1 MEKSDFENKKS
12 KKEKKMYIK
21 RSIESIIKKTAKDYP
36 VLLVTGPRQVGKTTV
51 LKMCEKEKFNYVS
64 LDKLSE
70 RMMAKETPELFLQRY
85 KAPLVI
91 DEVQYAPELFPY
103 IKAIVDEQQ
112 ENGMYWLT
120 GSQQFHLMKNVTESL
135 AGRIAVLKLLGFSQR
150 EKLDTKNNESFV
162 PSEKYISYV
171 LNKKIKNIEINHL
184 YETIWRGSFPK
195 INVNKNMDWE
205 IFYSSYLETY
215 IERDIKSLSN
225 INNELTFVK
234 FMTALAART
243 GQLLNYSD
251 ISKDIGISEVTVK
264 AWVSLL
270 RTSGI
275 IYLLEP
281 YYKNISKRMIKMPK
295 IYFLDTG
302 FACYLTKW
310 NTPEVL
316 QAGAMNGAFFET
328 YVISEIIKSYWHNG
342 RQAPIY
348 FYRDKDKKEI
358 DILIEENGILYPV
371 EIKKTDTPTKDDIG
385 NFKIL
390 ETSKLKIGE
399 GAVVCLASNYIP
411 LTEKV
416 NILPINYL

>member
-1 MEKSDFENKKS
+1 MEKSDFEII
-12 KKEKKMYIK
+12 KEVKRKKMYIK
-21 RSIESIIKKTAKDYP
+21 RTIESIIKKTARDYP

-70 RMMAKETPELFLQRY
+70 RIMAKETPELFLQRY

-103 IKAIVDEQQ
+103 IKAIVDEKQ
-112 ENGMYWLT
+112 ESGMYWLT

-135 AGRIAVLKLLGFSQR
+135 AGRIAVLKLSGFSQR
-150 EKLDTKNNESFV
+150 EKSDIKNNESFV

-171 LNKKIKNIEINHL
+171 LNKKIKNIEINRL

-243 GQLLNYSD
+243 GQLLNYAD

-390 ETSKLKIGE
+390 ETSKLKIGK

>member
-1 MEKSDFENKKS
+1 
-12 KKEKKMYIK
+12 MYIK

-103 IKAIVDEQQ
+103 IKAIVDEKQ
-112 ENGMYWLT
+112 ESGMYWLT

-150 EKLDTKNNESFV
+150 EKSDIKNNESFV

-171 LNKKIKNIEINHL
+171 LNKKIKNIEINRL

-243 GQLLNYSD
+243 GQLLNYAD

-390 ETSKLKIGE
+390 ETSKLKIGK

>member
-1 MEKSDFENKKS
+1 
-12 KKEKKMYIK
+12 MYIK
-21 RSIESIIKKTAKDYP
+21 RTIENIIKKTAKDYP

-103 IKAIVDEQQ
+103 IKAIVDEKQ

-150 EKLDTKNNESFV
+150 EKSDIKNNESFV
-162 PSEKYISYV
+162 PSEKYISHV
-171 LNKKIKNIEINHL
+171 LNKKIKNIEINYL

-225 INNELTFVK
+225 INNELTFIK

-243 GQLLNYSD
+243 GQMLNYAD

-316 QAGAMNGAFFET
+316 QAGAMNGAFLET

-371 EIKKTDTPTKDDIG
+371 EIKKTDAPTKDDIG

-390 ETSKLKIGE
+390 EKSELKISK
-399 GAVVCLASNYIP
+399 GAVICLASNYIP